1 LFNELAQFLP
11 AEGLK
16 ILLVLFLSF
25 LIGIERE
32 EHKAHKARYAFGG
45 VRTFPIIGL
54 LGYGLALL
62 SGDQLLPLAA
72 GFAVVGS
79 FLLISYR
86 HKLSGS
92 ETAGLTSEFMGLTVY
107 VIGALIYRE
116 YFWIAST
123 LVVIGMFLLEL
134 KVALESL
141 AERIPSEEIFTFT
154 KFLLL
159 TAIVLP
165 AVPNAEFTILKL
177 NPFKTW
183 LVVAAVSTVSYASY
197 VLQKATKQKGGILLA
212 AILGGAYSSTVT
224 TVVLAKRA
232 AAENRPHLFS
242 GCILVASGVMYLRLA
257 ILVGLF
263 NRVLALRL
271 LPAFLSL
278 AAFALLGGWL
288 WSRLP
293 DTASGEVNRQYQ
305 ARNPLEIRAALLFA
319 VIFLAV
325 MITTQL
331 AIAYL
336 GRAGVYT
343 LAALMGVTDVD
354 PFILSITASA
364 GTAGPL
370 ALAAASILIAAAS
383 NNMVKGIYAFCF
395 ADRPTARQGL
405 VALVLLGVMGLV
417 PLFFLA

>member
-1 LFNELAQFLP
+1 LFDELAQFLP

-32 EHKAHKARYAFGG
+32 EHKAHKAHYAFGG

-62 SGDQLLPLAA
+62 SGDQLWLLAA
-72 GFAVVGS
+72 GLAVVGS

-92 ETAGLTSEFMGLTVY
+92 ETAGLTTEFMGLTVY
-107 VIGALIYRE
+107 VVGALIYRE
-116 YFWIAST
+116 YFWIAAT

-134 KVALESL
+134 KVALETL

-165 AVPNAEFTILKL
+165 AVPNAEFTIFKL

-197 VLQKATKQKGGILLA
+197 VLQKTTKQKGGILLA

-293 DTASGEVNRQYQ
+293 DTASSEVKRQYQ
-305 ARNPLEIRAALLFA
+305 AKNPLEIRAALLFA
-319 VIFLAV
+319 IIFLAV
-325 MITTQL
+325 MIITRL
-331 AIAYL
+331 AVAYL
-336 GRAGVYT
+336 GRSGVYT

-354 PFILSITASA
+354 PFILSMTASA

-370 ALAAASILIAAAS
+370 VLAAASILIAAAS
-383 NNMVKGIYAFCF
+383 NNMVKGIYAFSF
-395 ADRPTARQGL
+395 ADRPTGRQGL
-405 VALVLLGVMGLV
+405 VALILLAVMGLV

>member
-1 LFNELAQFLP
+1 MFNELAQFLP

-32 EHKAHKARYAFGG
+32 EHKSHKAHYAFGG

-62 SGDQLLPLAA
+62 SGDQQWPLAA
-72 GFAVVGS
+72 GLAVVGS
-79 FLLISYR
+79 FLIISYS
-86 HKLSGS
+86 HKLAGA
-92 ETAGLTSEFMGLTVY
+92 ETAGLTTELMGLTIY
-107 VIGALIYRE
+107 VVGALIYRE

-123 LVVIGMFLLEL
+123 LVVISMFLLEL
-134 KVALESL
+134 KVALETL

-165 AVPNAEFTILKL
+165 AVPNAEFTIFKL

-183 LVVAAVSTVSYASY
+183 LVVAAVSTVSYSSY
-197 VLQKATKQKGGILLA
+197 VLQKATKQKGGILVA
-212 AILGGAYSSTVT
+212 AILGGAYSSTVM

-232 AAENRPHLFS
+232 TAENRPHLFS

-263 NRVLALRL
+263 NRVLASRL
-271 LPAFLSL
+271 LPAFLYL

-293 DTASGEVNRQYQ
+293 DTAGSDVKRQYQ
-305 ARNPLEIRAALLFA
+305 AKNPLEIRTALLFA
-319 VIFLAV
+319 IIFLAASI
-325 MITTQL
+325 ITHL
-331 AIAYL
+331 AVAYF
-336 GRAGVYT
+336 GRIGVYT
-343 LAALMGVTDVD
+343 LAALMGLTDVD
-354 PFILSITASA
+354 PFILSMTASA
-364 GTAGPL
+364 GTSGPL
-370 ALAAASILIAAAS
+370 VMASASILIAAAS
-383 NNMVKGIYAFCF
+383 NNVIKGIYAFSF
-395 ADRPTARQGL
+395 ADRPTGRQSL
-405 VALVLLGVMGLV
+405 VALILLAVMGLV

>member
-1 LFNELAQFLP
+1 LFNELAQFFP

-32 EHKAHKARYAFGG
+32 EHKAHKAHYAFGG

-54 LGYGLALL
+54 LGYSLALL

-72 GFAVVGS
+72 GFAVVGG

-86 HKLSGS
+86 HKLSG
-92 ETAGLTSEFMGLTVY
+92 ENTAGLTSEFMGLTVY
-107 VIGALIYRE
+107 VVGALVYRE

-123 LVVIGMFLLEL
+123 LVVMGMFLLEL

-141 AERIPSEEIFTFT
+141 AERMPSEEIFTFT

-159 TAIVLP
+159 SAIILP
-165 AVPNAEFTILKL
+165 AVPNAEFTIFRL

-183 LVVAAVSTVSYASY
+183 LVVVAVSTVSYASY
-197 VLQKATKQKGGILLA
+197 VLQKVTKEKGGVLLA
-212 AILGGAYSSTVT
+212 AILAGAYSSTVA

-242 GCILVASGVMYLRLA
+242 GCILVASGVMYLRLV

-263 NRVLALRL
+263 NRALALRL

-293 DTASGEVNRQYQ
+293 DTASGEVKRQYQ

-325 MITTQL
+325 MIITRL
-331 AIAYL
+331 AAAHL
-336 GRAGVYT
+336 GQSGVYT

-354 PFILSITASA
+354 PFILSMTANA
-364 GTAGPL
+364 GTAAPL
-370 ALAAASILIAAAS
+370 ALAAASILIATAS
-383 NNMVKGIYAFCF
+383 NNMVKGIYAFSF
-395 ADRPTARQGL
+395 ADRPTGRQGFA
-405 VALVLLGVMGLV
+405 ALILLALMGLV

>member
-16 ILLVLFLSF
+16 IFLVLFLSF

-32 EHKAHKARYAFGG
+32 EHKAHKAYYAFGG

-62 SGDQLLPLAA
+62 SRDQPWLLAA
-72 GFAVVGS
+72 GLAVVGG
-79 FLLISYR
+79 FLLVSYR
-86 HKLSGS
+86 HKLSGT

-107 VIGALIYRE
+107 VVGALIYRE
-116 YFWIAST
+116 YFWVAST
-123 LVVIGMFLLEL
+123 LVVMGMFLLEL
-134 KVALESL
+134 KVALEGL

-159 TAIVLP
+159 TAIILP
-165 AVPNAEFTILKL
+165 AVPNAEFTIFKL

-197 VLQKATKQKGGILLA
+197 VLQKATKEKGGILLA
-212 AILGGAYSSTVT
+212 AILAGAYSSTVA

-232 AAENRPHLFS
+232 ASENRPHLIS

-263 NRVLALRL
+263 NRVLALML

-293 DTASGEVNRQYQ
+293 DTESSEVKRQYQ

-319 VIFLAV
+319 IIFLAV
-325 MITTQL
+325 MVITRL
-331 AIAYL
+331 AVTYF
-336 GRAGVYT
+336 GRSGIYT
-343 LAALMGVTDVD
+343 LAALMGVSDVD
-354 PFILSITASA
+354 PFILSMTASA
-364 GTAGPL
+364 GTTAPL
-370 ALAAASILIAAAS
+370 VLAAASILIAAAS
-383 NNMVKGIYAFCF
+383 NNVVKGIYAFSF
-395 ADRPTARQGL
+395 ADRPTGRQGL
-405 VALVLLGVMGLV
+405 AALILLAVMGLV